1 MNAMSETDPYYED
14 DATEIASV
22 LRTFRQINENIKTLN
37 ENIKTLNENLDDSTK
52 TLGDLVKSEY
62 AGELARLR
70 ESVNDLVQKQ
80 DALAKTVNKK
90 QTAVRDLYGAS
101 RSLQDQDVKLSSV
114 TRELEALVRWLNE
127 IATRPAARAEQLWAL
142 ICFSGAGVL
151 AGVLMVFLGLWAL
164 PDRAETA
171 VARTIMGSSYWTSAW
186 RMMKVHSQSELERFA
201 VLNEID
207 TDEGR
212 LEQLKICRDQ
222 ARETGERQECVV
234 EISPGSGG

>member
-1 MNAMSETDPYYED
+1 MSETDPYYED

-22 LRTFRQINENIKTLN
+22 LRTFRQINENI
-37 ENIKTLNENLDDSTK
+37 ETLNENLDDSTK
-52 TLGDLVKSEY
+52 TLGALVKTEY

-90 QTAVRDLYGAS
+90 QTAVRDLYSAS
-101 RSLQDQDVKLSSV
+101 QSLKGQDTRLSSV
-114 TRELEALVRWLNE
+114 TGELEALVRWLNE

-142 ICFSGAGVL
+142 IWFSGAGVL

-171 VARTIMGSSYWTSAW
+171 VARTIMGASYWDSAW

-207 TDEGR
+207 TDDGR
-212 LEQLKICRDQ
+212 LEQLKICLDRAQ
-222 ARETGERQECVV
+222 KSGEPRECTAVF
-234 EISPGSGG
+234 SP

>member
-1 MNAMSETDPYYED
+1 MSETDPYYED

-37 ENIKTLNENLDDSTK
+37 ENLDDSTK
-52 TLGDLVKSEY
+52 ALGDLVKVEY

-70 ESVNDLVQKQ
+70 ESVDDLVQKQ
-80 DALAKTVNKK
+80 DTLAKTVNKK
-90 QTAVRDLYGAS
+90 QTAVRDLYSAS
-101 RSLQDQDVKLSSV
+101 QSLQGQDTRLSSV
-114 TRELEALVRWLNE
+114 TGELEALVRWLNE

-171 VARTIMGSSYWTSAW
+171 VARTIMGASYWDSAW
-186 RMMKVHSQSELERFA
+186 RMIEAHDPARVDTLG
-201 VLNEID
+201 VLTWID
-207 TDEGR
+207 ESPEEAEKHTA
-212 LEQLKICRDQ
+212 CRDK
-222 ARETGERQECVV
+222 AWESGEHQECTVLF
-234 EISPGSGG
+234 EPRK

>member
-1 MNAMSETDPYYED
+1 MSETDPYYED

-22 LRTFRQINENIKTLN
+22 MQAFRQINENI
-37 ENIKTLNENLDDSTK
+37 ETLNENLDDSTK

-70 ESVNDLVQKQ
+70 KSVNDLVQKQ

-90 QTAVRDLYGAS
+90 QTAVRDLYSAS

-142 ICFSGAGVL
+142 IWFSGAGVL

-171 VARTIMGSSYWTSAW
+171 VARTIMGASYWDSAW
-186 RMMKVHSQSELERFA
+186 RMMDMFSVERA
-201 VLNEID
+201 DGMRVLTWVDAGPE
-207 TDEGR
+207 EA
-212 LEQLKICRDQ
+212 EKHKACRNK
-222 ARETGERQECVV
+222 AWESGEHQECVV
-234 EISPGSGG
+234 MFKPRRGG

>member
-1 MNAMSETDPYYED
+1 MSETDPYYED

-22 LRTFRQINENIKTLN
+22 VRTFRQINKSIE
-37 ENIKTLNENLDDSTK
+37 TLNENLDDSTR
-52 TLGDLVKSEY
+52 TLGDLVKVEY

-70 ESVNDLVQKQ
+70 ESVDDLVQKQ

-101 RSLQDQDVKLSSV
+101 QSLREQDVKLSNV
-114 TRELEALVRWLNE
+114 ARDLEELVRWLNG
-127 IATRPAARAEQLWAL
+127 IVARPAERAEQLWAL

-151 AGVLMVFLGLWAL
+151 AGALMVFLGLWAL

-171 VARTIMGSSYWTSAW
+171 VARTIMGASYWSSAW

-207 TDEGR
+207 TDDGR
-212 LEQLKICRDQ
+212 LEQLRVCLDQ
-222 ARETGERQECVV
+222 ARKSGEPRECTVV
-234 EISPGSGG
+234 FSP

>member
-1 MNAMSETDPYYED
+1 MSETDPYYED

-37 ENIKTLNENLDDSTK
+37 ENLDDSTK
-52 TLGDLVKSEY
+52 ALGDLVKSEY

-70 ESVNDLVQKQ
+70 KSVDDLVQKQ

-90 QTAVRDLYGAS
+90 QTAVRDLYSAS
-101 RSLQDQDVKLSSV
+101 QSLKGQDTRLSSV
-114 TRELEALVRWLNE
+114 TGELEALVRWLNE

-171 VARTIMGSSYWTSAW
+171 VARTIMGASYWDSAW
-186 RMMKVHSQSELERFA
+186 RMMDMFSVERA
-201 VLNEID
+201 DGMRVLTWVDAGPE
-207 TDEGR
+207 EA
-212 LEQLKICRDQ
+212 EKHKACRNK
-222 ARETGERQECVV
+222 AWERGEHQECVV
-234 EISPGSGG
+234 VFKPRRGG

>member
-1 MNAMSETDPYYED
+1 MSETDPYYED

-22 LRTFRQINENIKTLN
+22 LRTFRQINENI
-37 ENIKTLNENLDDSTK
+37 ETLNENLDDSTK

-90 QTAVRDLYGAS
+90 QTAVRDLYSAS
-101 RSLQDQDVKLSSV
+101 QSLKGQDTRLSSV
-114 TRELEALVRWLNE
+114 TGELEALVRWLNE

-171 VARTIMGSSYWTSAW
+171 VARTIMGASYWSSAW

-207 TDEGR
+207 TDDGR
-212 LEQLKICRDQ
+212 LEQLKICLDQ
-222 ARETGERQECVV
+222 ARKSGEPRECTAVF
-234 EISPGSGG
+234 SP